1 MKLMTKKTRKTI
13 DKAVRK
19 AMKKNGPA
27 LMAGLASAFASS
39 LATLASTQAPG
50 KRGKSNLANV
60 VDRVQDSLTTPH
72 GKKSKSRIEKKSRQQ
87 HAELAH

>member
-1 MKLMTKKTRKTI
+1 MKLMKKKTRKMI

-27 LMAGLASAFASS
+27 LLAGLAGAFASS
-39 LATLASTQAPG
+39 LATLANTEAPG

-60 VDRVQDSLTTPH
+60 VDRVQDSLTTPLE
-72 GKKSKSRIEKKSRQQ
+72 KKSRSRTEKKSRQQ
-87 HAELAH
+87 ELAH

>member
-1 MKLMTKKTRKTI
+1 MKLMKKKTRKMI

-27 LMAGLASAFASS
+27 LLAGLAGAFASS
-39 LATLASTQAPG
+39 LATLANTEAPG

-60 VDRVQDSLTTPH
+60 VDRVQDSLTTPQE
-72 GKKSKSRIEKKSRQQ
+72 KKSRSRIEKKSRQQ
-87 HAELAH
+87 ELAH

>member
-1 MKLMTKKTRKTI
+1 MKLMKKKTRKMI

-27 LMAGLASAFASS
+27 LLAGLAGAFASS
-39 LATLASTQAPG
+39 LATLANTEAPG

-60 VDRVQDSLTTPH
+60 VDRVQDSLTTPQE
-72 GKKSKSRIEKKSRQQ
+72 KKSRRRIEKKSRQQ
-87 HAELAH
+87 ELAH